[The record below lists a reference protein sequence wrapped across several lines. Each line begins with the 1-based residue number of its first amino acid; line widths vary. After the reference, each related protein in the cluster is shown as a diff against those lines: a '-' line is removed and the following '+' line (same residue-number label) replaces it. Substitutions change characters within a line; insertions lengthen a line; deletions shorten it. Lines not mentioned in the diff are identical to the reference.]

1 MDNLK
6 LKSGVFLKFP
16 QKTYPQK
23 SKKSLPVT
31 VTTFHSSTKSLQ
43 KVVKNALK
51 IKSDSEH

>member
-1 MDNLK
+1 
-6 LKSGVFLKFP
+6 VFLKFS
-16 QKTYPQK
+16 QETYPQK

-43 KVVKNALK
+43 KAVKNALK